1 MVDLPEVH
9 VDLDLDLVDELWV
22 VDLHVSSLS
31 SYRYRYSTA
40 GRMGFLAGPRSRN
53 SYMLTLNQ

>member
-9 VDLDLDLVDELWV
+9 VDLDLDLVDEFWV

-31 SYRYRYSTA
+31 SYRYSTA
-40 GRMGFLAGPRSRN
+40 GRMGFLAGPTCRSR
-53 SYMLTLNQ
+53 SLYM